1 MVCSPRLRTVAHPLT
16 LSLSKGVSLSKR
28 VTGTRAHS
36 AVSPT
41 PNAEGAGPALPLSPG
56 GVQRGFPS
64 FWGGEPL
71 WGMCPQLSKNLWGGA
86 GRGS

>member
-1 MVCSPRLRTVAHPLT
+1 MVSFPRLRTVAHPLT
-16 LSLSKGVSLSKR
+16 LSLSKGVS
-28 VTGTRAHS
+28 GTQAAHRPQG
-36 AVSPT
+36 V
-41 PNAEGAGPALPLSPG
+41 GAGPALPLSPG